1 MKQQIRLTESE
12 LRHIIS
18 ESVKKIISE
27 VSFEKAHAAALSAA
41 DPNRNLSIAKQRRAA
56 KNRWSDEY
64 EHAMQAKNL
73 NYGAVNSFNREYGKN
88 LTNIPYGDAT
98 ANVNIKHAQK
108 PAYGMK
114 PTVNP
119 SHYDTFESEPYN
131 RNTAVNKY
139 RQDYNPSARQGYNQ
153 MTGEHEYNYYPKAG
167 KRGDDALKNS
177 FNKWHDDYYGYEDD

>member
-41 DPNRNLSIAKQRRAA
+41 DPNRNLSIAKQRSAE
-56 KNRWSDEY
+56 KNRYSNEY
-64 EHAMQAKNL
+64 ARAMQARNL
-73 NYGAVNSFNREYGKN
+73 NNGAVNAFNREYGKN
-88 LTNIPYGDAT
+88 LTNIPYGDAP
-98 ANVNIKHAQK
+98 ANVEIKHAQK
-108 PAYGMK
+108 PAYGMEATTM
-114 PTVNP
+114 PN
-119 SHYDTFESEPYN
+119 HYKTFETSPYGKN
-131 RNTAVNKY
+131 NVKHSF
-139 RQDYNPSARQGYNQ
+139 RQDYNPSSNQGYS
-153 MTGEHEYNYYPKAG
+153 TEWDYDYDYYPKAG